1 MFSSM
6 TMASSTTKPTEM
18 VSAISDRLSRLKPT
32 RYITAAVPSSASG
45 TVTPG
50 ISVAGTLRKKTKI
63 TITTSA
69 MVSSRVNSTSSTEA
83 LMFCVRSTSTLTCTA
98 GGSAASNTGSAA
110 RMRATVSTTLAPGT
124 LNTPSTMARPLI
136 GALSVRLAPAPENA
150 HAACL
155 TSSGPVTARPTSRTR
170 IGAPFL

>member
-1 MFSSM
+1 MFSSI

-18 VSAISDRLSRLKPT
+18 VSAISDRLSRLKPS
-32 RYITAAVPSSASG
+32 RYIAAAVPSSASG
-45 TVTPG
+45 TATPG
-50 ISVAGTLRKKTKI
+50 ISVAGTLRRKTKI

-98 GGSAASNTGSAA
+98 GGSAASKRGSAA
-110 RMRATVSTTLAPGT
+110 RMRSTVSTTLAPGT
-124 LNTPSTMARPLI
+124 LNTPSTMARPSMGLVSAA
-136 GALSVRLAPAPENA
+136 GAAAPAKA
-150 HAACL
+150 QATCV